1 MSLGWKS
8 FQKEKNYQIDIEIKI
23 KERMTEQQIKMPE
36 SFWVLEGETEHGAI
50 RRAVPTKDGRV
61 IEIYDGEELY
71 DSLAAGDFLKN
82 VLGNDPDW
90 KLVEVKRIEQFQDLT
105 SDQTQALIDGIEAK
119 IKTYLKFVSVSN
131 DSSFYLGR
139 IDALQDVLS
148 DIKYMTRVQN
158 P

>member
-1 MSLGWKS
+1 
-8 FQKEKNYQIDIEIKI
+8 
-23 KERMTEQQIKMPE
+23 MPE
-36 SFWVLEGETEHGAI
+36 SFWVLEGETEHGTI

-61 IEIYDGEELY
+61 IEIYDGDELY

-105 SDQTQALIDGIEAK
+105 SDQTQALIDGIESK
-119 IKTYLKFVSVSN
+119 IKTYIKFVSVSN

-148 DIKYMTRVQN
+148 DIKYMTRIEN
-158 P
+158 S

>member
-23 KERMTEQQIKMPE
+23 KEHMTEQQIKTPE

-90 KLVEVKRIEQFQDLT
+90 KLVEVKRIEQFQDLN
-105 SDQTQALIDGIEAK
+105 SGQTQALIDGIEAK

-148 DIKYMTRVQN
+148 DIKYMTRIEKS
-158 P
+158 

>member
-1 MSLGWKS
+1 
-8 FQKEKNYQIDIEIKI
+8 
-23 KERMTEQQIKMPE
+23 MTEQQIKMPE

-61 IEIYDGEELY
+61 IEIYDGDELY

-105 SDQTQALIDGIEAK
+105 SDQTQALIDSIESK
-119 IKTYLKFVSVSN
+119 IKTYIKFVSVSN

-148 DIKYMTRVQN
+148 DIKYMTRIEN
-158 P
+158 S

>member
-1 MSLGWKS
+1 M
-8 FQKEKNYQIDIEIKI
+8 N
-23 KERMTEQQIKMPE
+23 EQQIKMPE

-61 IEIYDGEELY
+61 IEIYDGDELY

-105 SDQTQALIDGIEAK
+105 SDQTQALIDGIESK
-119 IKTYLKFVSVSN
+119 IKTYIKFVSVSN

-148 DIKYMTRVQN
+148 DIKYMTRIEN
-158 P
+158 S

>member
-1 MSLGWKS
+1 M
-8 FQKEKNYQIDIEIKI
+8 N
-23 KERMTEQQIKMPE
+23 EQQIKMPE
-36 SFWVLEGETEHGAI
+36 SFWVLEGETEHGTI

-61 IEIYDGEELY
+61 IEIYDGDELY

-105 SDQTQALIDGIEAK
+105 SDQTQALIDGIESK
-119 IKTYLKFVSVSN
+119 IKTYIKFVSVSN

-148 DIKYMTRVQN
+148 DIKYMTRIEN
-158 P
+158 S